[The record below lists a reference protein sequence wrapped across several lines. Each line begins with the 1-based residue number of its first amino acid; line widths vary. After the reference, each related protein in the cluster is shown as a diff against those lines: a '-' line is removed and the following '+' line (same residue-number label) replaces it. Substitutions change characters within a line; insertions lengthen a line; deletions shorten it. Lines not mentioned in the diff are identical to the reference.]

1 MEGEL
6 QHCNQNVFF
15 YSRFA
20 RLAAAAF
27 LNNGIPV
34 YLLGKIVPT
43 PFVPFT
49 ILQYG
54 AAAGVMVTASH
65 NPKEDNGYKVYW
77 ENGAQVSSWPLL
89 PLCHPKKR
97 LVIFKKNNPIY
108 DFSEQLTV
116 ISIFMHCHPI
126 LLWGLFMI

>member
-1 MEGEL
+1 MYVLISNSYLIILTVLVITKYLMEWKKIHEKVYFMPSL
-6 QHCNQNVFF
+6 DNVEIFF
-15 YSRFA
+15 FSRKYIYRFA

-49 ILQYG
+49 VLQYG

-77 ENGAQVSSWPLL
+77 ENGAQVS
-89 PLCHPKKR
+89 
-97 LVIFKKNNPIY
+97 
-108 DFSEQLTV
+108 
-116 ISIFMHCHPI
+116 
-126 LLWGLFMI
+126 